1 MKSGLAEEDE
11 VDFVI
16 LSSVKH
22 DLNSPTLKWAD
33 QWFHYYSAHWVRDS
47 KREGRV
53 SGNTRATYSGQK
65 TGLVWVDL
73 PSPAAIVD
81 SEAEF

>member
-22 DLNSPTLKWAD
+22 DLNSRTLKWAD
-33 QWFHYYSAHWVRDS
+33 QWFHYYSAHCAH
-47 KREGRV
+47 GV
-53 SGNTRATYSGQK
+53 SAPGAA
-65 TGLVWVDL
+65 GLH
-73 PSPAAIVD
+73 PNP
-81 SEAEF
+81 